1 MKGTIEM
8 GSSDMICIQSSV
20 KIGTG
25 VQAIIRFCFRNLG
38 ECDVDITSVRDL
50 RIAPLK

>member
-8 GSSDMICIQSSV
+8 GSSDMTYMQRSM

-25 VQAIIRFCFRNLG
+25 IQAIIRCCLRNMG
-38 ECDVDITSVRDL
+38 GCDVDITGVRDL